1 MSSCSMDRILST
13 RIIGTTYSLPA
24 YEQPH
29 VDHARSRKPTRCR
42 TREKTFTNLPSSA
55 TAVCV
60 ESKIDEA
67 GLPL

>member
-1 MSSCSMDRILST
+1 MDRILST

-24 YEQPH
+24 MN
-29 VDHARSRKPTRCR
+29 KPTSTMRFEKPHSLSYQ
-42 TREKTFTNLPSSA
+42 EKTFTNLPSSA